1 MLAAINRTA
10 VGGGLEMTLHCG
22 LRFAATD
29 ARLGW
34 PEININFIPPIGAAQ
49 ALARSTG
56 RPQAIR
62 LLYDGSLITAQDA
75 YEIGLVDILV
85 APDDLRVDVH
95 PYGES
100 LVTKPPEALASIRQ
114 SITLGSGM
122 SFDEGL
128 ALEAEHVVRLAGTEN
143 FSEGGHAF
151 MEKRA
156 PKWQD

>member
-10 VGGGLEMTLHCG
+10 VSGSLEMTLHCG

-75 YEIGLVDILV
+75 YEIGLLDILV
-85 APDDLRVDVH
+85 APDDLRADVQA
-95 PYGES
+95 YDES

-122 SFDEGL
+122 SFDDGL
-128 ALEAEHVVRLAGTEN
+128 ELEAEHVVRLAGTEN
-143 FSEGGHAF
+143 FREGVHAF